1 MTAVGLLP
9 PAQEA
14 HALSALQGRGDLAI
28 QYLMF
33 GNIYLAISNGN
44 FTFNGDMSL
53 YSAEFQQNMMRTLQA
68 LGYKCSIV
76 GNGII
81 TVSW

>member
-1 MTAVGLLP
+1 MTGAGLLP

-14 HALSALQGRGDLAI
+14 HALSAIAGRGDVAI

-33 GNIYLAISNGN
+33 GNIYLAISNN
-44 FTFNGDMSL
+44 AFTFNGDMSL
-53 YSAEFQQNMMRTLQA
+53 YSAEYQQNMMRTLQA
-68 LGYKCSIV
+68 LGYRCTIT

-81 TVSW
+81 TVNW